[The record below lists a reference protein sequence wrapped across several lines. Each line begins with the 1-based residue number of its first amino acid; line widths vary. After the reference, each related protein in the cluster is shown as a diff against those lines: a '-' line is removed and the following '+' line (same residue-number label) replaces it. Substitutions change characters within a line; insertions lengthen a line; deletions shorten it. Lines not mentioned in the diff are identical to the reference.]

1 MPRQAGAPAG
11 RSQPA
16 VVTADEYDLRP
27 PRGRTAPV
35 LLPDLTPEVRDCL
48 KSQLPNLKGTVLE
61 RSFGSQALG
70 RVMRYV
76 IYLPP
81 GYNASGPG
89 FPVLYMLHG
98 RGGERT
104 EWLSAGLLES
114 IDRGIAAGKTTPMI
128 VVVPEGQ
135 TGYWTDHAGSGPRW
149 GEYIV
154 SELTTHV
161 DATYATRR
169 RPSSRAIGGE
179 SMGGWGAL
187 HHGLSHPEV
196 FGVVG
201 AHSPSLRPDD
211 GSLDFLGRGSEF
223 AAKDPMALAARLRPS
238 AAPRIW
244 VDSGVDDPWAAR
256 AAMLDKILTERS
268 VAHTW
273 HLNPGG
279 HTWTYWHAHLA
290 EYIDFYSRSFQEA
303 ASVS

>member
-1 MPRQAGAPAG
+1 MICVRRA
-11 RSQPA
+11 
-16 VVTADEYDLRP
+16 
-27 PRGRTAPV
+27 GRTAPA

-114 IDRGIAAGKTTPMI
+114 VDRGIAAGKTTPMI

-223 AAKDPMALAARLRPS
+223 AAKDPMALAARSASVGSAPHLGGQRRGRPLGRPRGVAGQDPHGTLDRAYLES
-238 AAPRIW
+238 QPRRPYLDLLACAPVR
-244 VDSGVDDPWAAR
+244 VHRLLQPLVRR
-256 AAMLDKILTERS
+256 AA
-268 VAHTW
+268 
-273 HLNPGG
+273 G
-279 HTWTYWHAHLA
+279 
-290 EYIDFYSRSFQEA
+290 
-303 ASVS
+303 VS